1 MSKSLIV
8 ALLYSNP
15 GLGSV
20 SSTPKMAENVIVAQS
35 TVHNYTQVW
44 FEQGI
49 EEADFIFIIFQI
61 K

>member
-1 MSKSLIV
+1 
-8 ALLYSNP
+8 
-15 GLGSV
+15 
-20 SSTPKMAENVIVAQS
+20 MAENVIVAQS